1 MKIVR
6 ESKDSIDIF
15 FDNKEIYEYTNGM
28 MPRDKAADIMI
39 RMAQEHKLS
48 FFNTDKGDIISFIVL
63 CNNYSMI
70 RLVRTYGP
78 IDEERCLRMA
88 DEFYGTALIY
98 MIEMMQENEYDT
110 PVVDTHDTV
119 VMESTNIE
127 DLKQCINKLGLS
139 GRSSLYK
146 SKQVY
151 KLIFLSKKYNRII
164 HELSE
169 FADVKMYSK
178 YNVETMQEHDKL
190 IVKNKAIDII
200 KEYY

>member
-1 MKIVR
+1 MKIVK

-28 MPRDKAADIMI
+28 MPRDKVADIMI

-48 FFNTDKGDIISFIVL
+48 FFNTDKGNIISFIVL

-78 IDEERCLRMA
+78 IDEERYLRMA

-190 IVKNKAIDII
+190 IVKNKAIAII